1 MRAERL
7 LLPLALVNLAF
18 LVFDILYNIFD
29 QLRDLL

>member
-1 MRAERL
+1 MRAEQL